1 MVNGNGSICI
11 DEQQLFF
18 LLSLVPPPPLSFV
31 VSILALRLC
40 TAREGER
47 EREREYIILDNI
59 MMADDGIC

>member
-1 MVNGNGSICI
+1 MMVNGNGSICI

-40 TAREGER
+40 TAREGESR
-47 EREREYIILDNI
+47 YWILI
-59 MMADDGIC
+59 G